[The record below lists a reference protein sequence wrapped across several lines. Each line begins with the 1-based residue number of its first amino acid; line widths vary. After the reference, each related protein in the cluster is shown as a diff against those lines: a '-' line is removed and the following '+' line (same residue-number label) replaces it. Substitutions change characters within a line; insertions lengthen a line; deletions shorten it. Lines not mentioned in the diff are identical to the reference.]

1 MRFFGL
7 LSRLWVCNP
16 LKSHRNPPNRGGNSS
31 QSRLRRFSQSYAI
44 QMVLAQS
51 MRITGGLCPWPQY
64 QCRAGQCCNQR
75 DNVCSDMVWTKEV
88 MHNQNSQNW
97 MFLYFAIRSQSNFHS
112 LQSTPI
118 VAGFQDCRMWLENWK
133 SSVLDCYKIL
143 QNSYV
148 IAMGFSGCSD
158 MPCCKILG

>member
-7 LSRLWVCNP
+7 LSRLWASNP
-16 LKSHRNPPNRGGNSS
+16 VKSRGNPPNCGAIHHNHDCEGFRNPTQSKGFSHNQWGLQADCVRGLNTNAE
-31 QSRLRRFSQSYAI
+31 QDNAAI
-44 QMVLAQS
+44 NGIMCVQTWFEPWRS
-51 MRITGGLCPWPQY
+51 MY
-64 QCRAGQCCNQR
+64 
-75 DNVCSDMVWTKEV
+75 
-88 MHNQNSQNW
+88 NQNSQNW

-112 LQSTPI
+112 LQSAPI